1 MALTCAWIMQADYSA
16 EMHGDPVDASSIR
29 LPVRRAGID
38 TYRQPVLYLRQG
50 CLVCRAEGF
59 AALARVKVKCRDRE
73 VVTTLNVVTGDW
85 LDEGEAALSDAAWQ
99 ALSPEPGVLA
109 EFAHADPPESA
120 GILRGKVFGARLDE
134 GEFASVLRDV
144 MASRLSDIE
153 VAAFVTACAGDR
165 MDLDESVAL
174 TRAMIAAGERLDWG
188 TGPVLDKH
196 CVGGLPGN
204 RTTPIVV
211 SIVAALGHRIPKTS
225 SRAITSPAGTADV
238 MATMTNVDLDLPTL
252 RRVVEREGG
261 CLASGGTMRL
271 SPADDVLIQV
281 ERPLDFDSDGQMV
294 ASILSKKAAAG
305 ATHALIDIPV
315 GPTAK
320 VRTHTAAD
328 AIARRL
334 GFVGDAIGLR
344 IGIHVS
350 DGTQPVG
357 RGIGPSLEAHDVLS
371 VLRNAPDAPI
381 DLRDRALAIAGAVLD
396 LVPGAQPGRG
406 RMQAEQ
412 VLRSG
417 VALRK
422 FESIC
427 AAQGGF
433 RQPGRARF
441 VTPYVA
447 SVDGRIACI
456 NNRQLGRVAKLAGAP
471 HDVNAGVV
479 CTARV
484 GDIVKRGTPLFLV
497 HAESH
502 GELAYALDFAETH
515 PDMLSI
521 QPE

>member
-1 MALTCAWIMQADYSA
+1 MGADQPDDMSSVA
-16 EMHGDPVDASSIR
+16 ADASSTR

-38 TYRQPVLYLRQG
+38 TYRQPVLFLHQG

-59 AALARVKVKCRDRE
+59 AALARVKVTVGKRE
-73 VVTTLNVVTGDW
+73 IVATLNVVTGDW
-85 LDEGEAALSDAAWQ
+85 LGEGEAALSDAAWQ
-99 ALSPEPGVLA
+99 ALAPEPGALA

-120 GILRGKVFGARLDE
+120 GILRAKVFGARLDE
-134 GEFASVLRDV
+134 SDFAAVLRDV
-144 MASRLSDIE
+144 LASRMSDIE
-153 VAAFVTACAGDR
+153 IAAFVTACAGDR

-174 TRAMIAAGERLDWG
+174 TRAMVAVGERIDWG
-188 TGPVLDKH
+188 AGPVLDKH

-238 MATMTNVDLDLPTL
+238 MATMTTVDLDLATL
-252 RRVVEREGG
+252 RRVVESEGG

-305 ATHALIDIPV
+305 STHVLIDIPV

-328 AIARRL
+328 GIARRL

-344 IGIHVS
+344 IGIHLS

-357 RGIGPSLEAHDVLS
+357 RGIGPALEAHDVLA
-371 VLRNAPDAPI
+371 VLRNTPDAPM
-381 DLRDRALAIAGAVLD
+381 DLRERALDVAGAVLD
-396 LVPGAQPGRG
+396 LVPGAEPGRG
-406 RMQAEQ
+406 RIQAEQ
-412 VLRSG
+412 ALRSG
-417 VALRK
+417 EALRK
-422 FESIC
+422 FEAIC

-433 RQPGRARF
+433 REPGRARF
-441 VTPYVA
+441 ATPYVA
-447 SVDGRIACI
+447 PVDGRITCI
-456 NNRQLGRVAKLAGAP
+456 NNRHLGRVAKLAGAP
-471 HDVNAGVV
+471 HDVDAGVV
-479 CTARV
+479 CALRV
-484 GDIVKRGTPLFLV
+484 GDRVRRGEPLFLV
-497 HAESH
+497 HAQSR
-502 GELAYALDFAETH
+502 GELAYALDFADAH
-515 PDMLSI
+515 PDILSI